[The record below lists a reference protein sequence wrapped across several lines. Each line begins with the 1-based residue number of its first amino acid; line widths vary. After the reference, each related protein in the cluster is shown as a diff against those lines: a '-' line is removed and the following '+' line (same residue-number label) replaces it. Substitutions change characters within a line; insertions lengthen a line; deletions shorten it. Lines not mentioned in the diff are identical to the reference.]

1 MKKIIFFISLISFI
15 FYSCNGSDAFQ
26 GKWKAMNPKGEKFE
40 IEFSPKKISI
50 KDSSGKS
57 SEYKYVQNSIKSENS
72 IETYGIRLSDG
83 RGYQI
88 YFPKND
94 ESVGLMMDENGSQMF
109 TISRAKYLTYEDIYK
124 LN

>member
-1 MKKIIFFISLISFI
+1 
-15 FYSCNGSDAFQ
+15 
-26 GKWKAMNPKGEKFE
+26 MNPKGEKFE
-40 IEFSPKKISI
+40 IEFSPKKVSI